1 MFIGGDGGDDSK
13 QKEER
18 QEIRKEN
25 KMIEKLFGLSME
37 AWKNFLSEFSKLI
50 TKFSGMGRFTY
61 PWCSTIMRLTK

>member
-13 QKEER
+13 QKEGR

-25 KMIEKLFGLSME
+25 KMIEKLFSLSME

-50 TKFSGMGRFTY
+50 
-61 PWCSTIMRLTK
+61 RLGEEEAKGK